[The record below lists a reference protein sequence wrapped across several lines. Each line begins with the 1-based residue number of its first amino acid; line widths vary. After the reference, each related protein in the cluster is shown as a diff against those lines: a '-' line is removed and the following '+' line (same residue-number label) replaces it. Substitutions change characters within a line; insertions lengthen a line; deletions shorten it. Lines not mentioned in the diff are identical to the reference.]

1 MTNKRGRPM
10 GTTKANG
17 YKVAQDCDSYWKNRA
32 KTYIKTAVSKKTI
45 VSKKTVARKPT
56 TGFLTKVSRGL
67 DEFLRPFNQVS

>member
-1 MTNKRGRPM
+1 MNTKRGRPQ

-32 KTYIKTAVSKKTI
+32 KTYKKTI
-45 VSKKTVARKPT
+45 VSKKTVAIKPT

>member
-1 MTNKRGRPM
+1 MRSKIGRPK

-17 YKVAQDCDSYWKNRA
+17 YKVAQDCDSYWENRN
-32 KTYIKTAVSKKTI
+32 KTYKKTI
-45 VSKKTVARKPT
+45 VDMPD